1 MPRSASISGRDDH
14 RTPNASDGGRWVPEC
29 FSDHVFVS
37 DAVVGQGLAPHRVQR
52 VVQGLGSKFIGLEDK
67 RRAFS
72 GIVHRASAS
81 LGSIRAHA
89 SGVRFL

>member
-1 MPRSASISGRDDH
+1 MRDDDDAKA
-14 RTPNASDGGRWVPEC
+14 NAADQWVPER

-52 VVQGLGSKFIGLEDK
+52 VVQGLGSKFIGLEEK
-67 RRAFS
+67 GRTFS
-72 GIVHRASAS
+72 GIIHNASAS
-81 LGSIRAHA
+81 LDSIRAHA